1 MTRLPKALLIG
12 ATISTAFL
20 AMALL
25 SLVWTPHSV
34 TGVSIA
40 ERLQPPSATY
50 PLGTDQLGR
59 DMLSMLMIGAQT
71 SIAVA
76 LIAVGIGIGLGVPL
90 GLAAAANR
98 GSLAR
103 RDHHARQRPDLRL
116 PQRSSSP
123 S

>member
-1 MTRLPKALLIG
+1 MTQAPKALLIG
-12 ATISTAFL
+12 AVISAAFL

-40 ERLQPPSATY
+40 ERLQAPSATY
-50 PLGTDQLGR
+50 VLGTDQFGR

-76 LIAVGIGIGLGVPL
+76 LSRWGSASVLACPWALPL
-90 GLAAAANR
+90 PPTGGAF
-98 GSLAR
+98 
-103 RDHHARQRPDLRL
+103 
-116 PQRSSSP
+116 
-123 S
+123 